1 MKVLSKFVWSGLLSL
16 LALTL
21 LVYAFSPRLS
31 LRLNNPSAF
40 NIPILGQP
48 ISNIDSIVAMILAAI
63 FALVAVR
70 VLLDAGRIQDTRNFS
85 GVVLTLVLLG
95 CALGG
100 GLGGITTYL
109 FMRHQDEA
117 RIAQLEL
124 WLRTCEDAYV
134 TTVEELDELKSPDGR
149 IPGFLLKP

>member
-1 MKVLSKFVWSGLLSL
+1 
-16 LALTL
+16 
-21 LVYAFSPRLS
+21 
-31 LRLNNPSAF
+31 
-40 NIPILGQP
+40 
-48 ISNIDSIVAMILAAI
+48 MILAAI

-100 GLGGITTYL
+100 GLGGITTFL
-109 FMRHQDEA
+109 FMRHRDEA